1 MLNRLSVIFYNHYR
15 TYKRHRVERD
25 LVALVAQRGHLPAA
39 LGSRGNV
46 LRDKTIRALT
56 AATLAVGIFA
66 AGGAYEHHQEYAA
79 HQAALEQQWI
89 QNEARV
95 VALDDA
101 YGAAYEAELKAR
113 HLQRPHDGG
122 LIADIGFAIS
132 HPPRDPSTLAVG
144 DALKKAESRADQI
157 SSKIDH

>member
-25 LVALVAQRGHLPAA
+25 LVALVARRGHLPAA
-39 LGSRGNV
+39 LGSRSTV
-46 LRDKTIRALT
+46 LRDKTTRALT
-56 AATLAVGIFA
+56 VATLAVGIFA
-66 AGGAYEHHQEYAA
+66 AGGAYEYHQEYAA
-79 HQAALEQQWI
+79 KQATLENQLGASQV
-89 QNEARV
+89 RV
-95 VALDDA
+95 GALDDA
-101 YGAAYEAELKAR
+101 YRAAYEAELRAH
-113 HLQRPHDGG
+113 HLSHPHRGG
-122 LIADIGFAIS
+122 LIADIEFSIS